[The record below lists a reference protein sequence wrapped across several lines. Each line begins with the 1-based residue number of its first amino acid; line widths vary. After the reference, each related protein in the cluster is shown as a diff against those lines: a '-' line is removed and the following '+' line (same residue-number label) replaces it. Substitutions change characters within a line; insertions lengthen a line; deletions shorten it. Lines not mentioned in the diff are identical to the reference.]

1 MPVFADLPRNLQNM
15 KILSYNIHHCSI
27 EKIDKVL
34 SYDADINVIPE
45 LANPKYTHIP
55 DNYEQVWQ
63 GVYEKKGLGVFW
75 KKSIKCETPKWWNE
89 KHKYIR
95 PLIVDNCWLLIAAWP
110 TVHEGDNKVYPQILL
125 EAIQEYEPYIQQFPT
140 LITGDLN
147 CFIGQNGATQQT
159 GRLEDIVDF
168 LAKYNIVSLYHSR
181 TGESF
186 GKETQFTY
194 HHMFSEHSHFFLDY
208 TFTNIPVFA
217 YELQQKWDKI
227 SDHHPQM
234 IVI

>member
-1 MPVFADLPRNLQNM
+1 M
-15 KILSYNIHHCSI
+15 KILSYNIHHCSQ

-45 LANPKYTHIP
+45 LSNPSYIQIP
-55 DNYEQVWQ
+55 DSYEPVWQ
-63 GVYEKKGLGVFW
+63 GVYEKKGLGVIW
-75 KKSIKCETPKWWNE
+75 KKKIKCEPQKWWNE
-89 KHKYIR
+89 KHKYII
-95 PLIVDNCWLLIAAWP
+95 PLIIDDSWLLIAAWP
-110 TVHEGDNKVYPQILL
+110 TVHDGDNKVYPLILL
-125 EAIQEYEPYIQQFPT
+125 EAIQEYEPYIQQYPT

-147 CFIGQNGATQQT
+147 CFIGQSGATQQT

-181 TGESF
+181 TGETF
-186 GKETQFTY
+186 GKETQCTY
-194 HHMFSEHSHFFLDY
+194 HHMFVEHSQFFLDY

-217 YELQQKWDKI
+217 YELQQKWDKM